1 MTIYKSRFANIEVQR
16 LSVSERI
23 FKGLSSR
30 MNDPVL
36 IDGPSGRSLTGRE
49 TIDQIKCLAGGLN
62 SKGLGAGKVMGIMAP
77 NMPEYAIAFYGMLH
91 AGGTVTTINPSYT
104 AIEVSHQLQDA
115 KTDLLVTTVDFL
127 ETAKAAVN
135 QCGLEVE
142 IATIGMMDGVP
153 CLQDL
158 MGNAQHEQTTIDL
171 ERHVAALPYSSGT
184 TGLPKGVMLS
194 HRNLVANIDQFLTML
209 PTSPG
214 EAAVVFLPLFHIY
227 GLNAL
232 LSPYLASG
240 GCIVT
245 MPRFDF
251 DLYLKLV
258 AEYRTPKLWTA
269 PPVALGLAQHPAIDH
284 ANLSSVKVL
293 FSAAAPLPDDI
304 GAACASR
311 LGCIVT
317 QGYGMTELSPASHLT
332 PPELAREGAVGL
344 TAPNTET
351 RIVNPETGESVGP
364 NQEGEV
370 QVRGPQVMLG
380 YLNNPQATAETI
392 IDNGWLRTGDLGFVD
407 DDGYLYIRDRLKE
420 LIKFKGFQV
429 APAEVEN
436 ALLSHP
442 GISDAAVIGIPDTE
456 AGELPCAYVVKKSQ
470 HEVSAED
477 LNAHVSRRLASYKR
491 PAKISFVEAI
501 PKSASGKILRRIL
514 KAQALSEAN

>member
-1 MTIYKSRFANIEVQR
+1 MTVFKSRFADITLQK
-16 LSVSERI
+16 LSVSERV
-23 FKGLSSR
+23 FQGLSGR
-30 MNDPVL
+30 PNEPVL
-36 IDGPSGRSLTGRE
+36 IDGPTGRSLNGSE
-49 TIDQIKCLAGGLN
+49 TIDQIKRLAGGLN

-77 NMPEYAIAFYGMLH
+77 NIPEYAIAFYGMLH

-104 AIEVSHQLQDA
+104 AVEVNHQLQDA
-115 KTDLLVTTVDFL
+115 KTDLLVTTLDFL
-127 ETAKAAVN
+127 KTAQAAVDECN
-135 QCGLEVE
+135 REVK
-142 IATIGMMDGVP
+142 IAIIDKMDGIP
-153 CLQDL
+153 CLNDL
-158 MGNAQHEQTTIDL
+158 MGNPQHEQTPIDL
-171 ERHVAALPYSSGT
+171 ETHVAALPYSSGT

-194 HRNLVANIDQFLTML
+194 HQNLVANIDQFLTML

-258 AEYRTPKLWTA
+258 AQYKTPKLWTA
-269 PPVALGLAQHPAIDH
+269 PPVALGLTQHPAIDH
-284 ANLSSVKVL
+284 ADLSSVQVL
-293 FSAAAPLPDDI
+293 FSAAAPLPDDV

-332 PPELAREGAVGL
+332 PPELAKAGAVGL
-344 TAPNTET
+344 TALSTET
-351 RIVNPETGESVGP
+351 RIINPETGERVGP

-407 DDGYLYIRDRLKE
+407 EDGYLYIRDRLKE

-436 ALLSHP
+436 ALLSHS
-442 GISDAAVIGIPDTE
+442 GIADAAVIGIPDTE
-456 AGELPCAYVVKKSQ
+456 AGELPCAYVVKKPQ
-470 HEVSAED
+470 HQVSIED
-477 LNAHVSRRLASYKR
+477 LSAHVSSRLASYKR
-491 PAKISFVEAI
+491 PAKISFVESI
-501 PKSASGKILRRIL
+501 PKSASGKILRRVL
-514 KAQALSEAN
+514 KAQALSGDL